1 MAKTKIT
8 NVKLK
13 TTEGK
18 TLVVT
23 YQHAEKILLS
33 KNNSKG
39 LIVLDDE
46 KFELTK
52 NGIRKRTIKK
62 DNSESNK

>member
-1 MAKTKIT
+1 MAKAKIT

-13 TTEGK
+13 TVGGK
-18 TLVVT
+18 TFTVT

-39 LIVLDDE
+39 LIVLDE
-46 KFELTK
+46 KF
-52 NGIRKRTIKK
+52 
-62 DNSESNK
+62 

>member
-1 MAKTKIT
+1 MAKAKIT

-13 TTEGK
+13 TVGGK
-18 TLVVT
+18 ILTVT

-33 KNNSKG
+33 RNNLKG

-46 KFELTK
+46 NFELTK

-62 DNSESNK
+62 DNSESDK